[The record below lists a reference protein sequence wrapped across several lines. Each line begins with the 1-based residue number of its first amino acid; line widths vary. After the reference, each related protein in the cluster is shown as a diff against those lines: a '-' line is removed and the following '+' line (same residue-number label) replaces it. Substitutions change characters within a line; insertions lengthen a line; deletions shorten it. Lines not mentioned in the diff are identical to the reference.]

1 MKKIVS
7 ILLIFSVIIALCLN
21 VSAASVYDVGS
32 FTKTSY
38 LSITNGQATCK
49 SSYSESNGNT
59 ASVKITQ
66 SLEKHSFL
74 WFWDTVGGEWT
85 TNSKKSS
92 VSFTNYKSGLASGT
106 YRVKSVF
113 TVTTTSGQ
121 TETVTVYS
129 AEKTISCE
137 GTLIKTK
144 SDSIRLLRKAHFER
158 KGNLL

>member
-1 MKKIVS
+1 MMLVHLPKQVIFQ
-7 ILLIFSVIIALCLN
+7 LLTVKRPAK
-21 VSAASVYDVGS
+21 VV
-32 FTKTSY
+32 
-38 LSITNGQATCK
+38 
-49 SSYSESNGNT
+49 T
-59 ASVKITQ
+59 AKVTVKITQ

-129 AEKTISCE
+129 AEKTIS
-137 GTLIKTK
+137 
-144 SDSIRLLRKAHFER
+144 
-158 KGNLL
+158 

>member
-74 WFWDTVGGEWT
+74 WFWE
-85 TNSKKSS
+85 
-92 VSFTNYKSGLASGT
+92 
-106 YRVKSVF
+106 
-113 TVTTTSGQ
+113 
-121 TETVTVYS
+121 S
-129 AEKTISCE
+129 AENGLQILKKVQFRLRTI
-137 GTLIKTK
+137 
-144 SDSIRLLRKAHFER
+144 KAVLQAVHIV
-158 KGNLL
+158 

>member
-32 FTKTSY
+32 FTKT
-38 LSITNGQATCK
+38 

-129 AEKTISCE
+129 AEKTIS
-137 GTLIKTK
+137 
-144 SDSIRLLRKAHFER
+144 
-158 KGNLL
+158 

>member
-1 MKKIVS
+1 MSIFLSFLRYIYRKGEKRMKKIVS

-32 FTKTSY
+32 FSKTSY

-85 TNSKKSS
+85 TNSKK
-92 VSFTNYKSGLASGT
+92 VQFRL
-106 YRVKSVF
+106 R
-113 TVTTTSGQ
+113 
-121 TETVTVYS
+121 
-129 AEKTISCE
+129 TI
-137 GTLIKTK
+137 
-144 SDSIRLLRKAHFER
+144 KAVLQAVHIV
-158 KGNLL
+158 

>member
-66 SLEKHSFL
+66 SLEKHSFY
-74 WFWDTVGGEWT
+74 G
-85 TNSKKSS
+85 
-92 VSFTNYKSGLASGT
+92 SGI
-106 YRVKSVF
+106 
-113 TVTTTSGQ
+113 Q
-121 TETVTVYS
+121 S
-129 AEKTISCE
+129 AENGLQILKKFSFVYE
-137 GTLIKTK
+137 L
-144 SDSIRLLRKAHFER
+144 
-158 KGNLL
+158 

>member
-49 SSYSESNGNT
+49 SSYSESNVNT

-129 AEKTISCE
+129 AEKTIS
-137 GTLIKTK
+137 
-144 SDSIRLLRKAHFER
+144 
-158 KGNLL
+158 

>member
-1 MKKIVS
+1 MSIFVSFLRYIYRKGGKRIKKIVS

-66 SLEKHSFL
+66 SL
-74 WFWDTVGGEWT
+74 
-85 TNSKKSS
+85 
-92 VSFTNYKSGLASGT
+92 
-106 YRVKSVF
+106 
-113 TVTTTSGQ
+113 
-121 TETVTVYS
+121 
-129 AEKTISCE
+129 
-137 GTLIKTK
+137 
-144 SDSIRLLRKAHFER
+144 
-158 KGNLL
+158 

>member
-66 SLEKHSFL
+66 SLENILFY
-74 WFWDTVGGEWT
+74 G
-85 TNSKKSS
+85 
-92 VSFTNYKSGLASGT
+92 SGI
-106 YRVKSVF
+106 
-113 TVTTTSGQ
+113 Q
-121 TETVTVYS
+121 S
-129 AEKTISCE
+129 AENGLQILKKVQFRLRTI
-137 GTLIKTK
+137 
-144 SDSIRLLRKAHFER
+144 KAVLQAVHIV
-158 KGNLL
+158 

>member
-59 ASVKITQ
+59 ASVKSR
-66 SLEKHSFL
+66 SLLKTFFL

-129 AEKTISCE
+129 AEKTIS
-137 GTLIKTK
+137 
-144 SDSIRLLRKAHFER
+144 
-158 KGNLL
+158 

>member
-74 WFWDTVGGEWT
+74 WFWDTAAENGLQIL
-85 TNSKKSS
+85 KK
-92 VSFTNYKSGLASGT
+92 VQFRL
-106 YRVKSVF
+106 R
-113 TVTTTSGQ
+113 
-121 TETVTVYS
+121 
-129 AEKTISCE
+129 TI
-137 GTLIKTK
+137 
-144 SDSIRLLRKAHFER
+144 KAVLQAVHIV
-158 KGNLL
+158 

>member
-92 VSFTNYKSGLASGT
+92 VLNII
-106 YRVKSVF
+106 
-113 TVTTTSGQ
+113 
-121 TETVTVYS
+121 TELKGYG
-129 AEKTISCE
+129 AK
-137 GTLIKTK
+137 LIVLKNIK
-144 SDSIRLLRKAHFER
+144 
-158 KGNLL
+158 

>member
-92 VSFTNYKSGLASGT
+92 
-106 YRVKSVF
+106 
-113 TVTTTSGQ
+113 
-121 TETVTVYS
+121 
-129 AEKTISCE
+129 
-137 GTLIKTK
+137 TLIKTK
-144 SDSIRLLRKAHFER
+144 SDSIRLSRKAHFER

>member
-106 YRVKSVF
+106 YRVNRFSQSRQQADRLKRLPS
-113 TVTTTSGQ
+113 TVQ
-121 TETVTVYS
+121 RRQS
-129 AEKTISCE
+129 AEKT
-137 GTLIKTK
+137 
-144 SDSIRLLRKAHFER
+144 RF
-158 KGNLL
+158 

>member
-85 TNSKKSS
+85 TNSKK
-92 VSFTNYKSGLASGT
+92 VQFRL
-106 YRVKSVF
+106 R
-113 TVTTTSGQ
+113 
-121 TETVTVYS
+121 
-129 AEKTISCE
+129 TI
-137 GTLIKTK
+137 
-144 SDSIRLLRKAHFER
+144 KAVLQAVHIV
-158 KGNLL
+158 

>member
-1 MKKIVS
+1 MMLVHLPKQVIFQ
-7 ILLIFSVIIALCLN
+7 LLTVKRPAK
-21 VSAASVYDVGS
+21 VVTAKVTV
-32 FTKTSY
+32 
-38 LSITNGQATCK
+38 
-49 SSYSESNGNT
+49 T

-129 AEKTISCE
+129 AEKTIS
-137 GTLIKTK
+137 
-144 SDSIRLLRKAHFER
+144 
-158 KGNLL
+158 

>member
-74 WFWDTVGGEWT
+74 WFC
-85 TNSKKSS
+85 KR
-92 VSFTNYKSGLASGT
+92 Y
-106 YRVKSVF
+106 
-113 TVTTTSGQ
+113 
-121 TETVTVYS
+121 
-129 AEKTISCE
+129 ISCKI
-137 GTLIKTK
+137 GFHSHDNKRT
-144 SDSIRLLRKAHFER
+144 D
-158 KGNLL
+158 

>member
-74 WFWDTVGGEWT
+74 WFWDTVGGE
-85 TNSKKSS
+85 
-92 VSFTNYKSGLASGT
+92 
-106 YRVKSVF
+106 
-113 TVTTTSGQ
+113 
-121 TETVTVYS
+121 
-129 AEKTISCE
+129 
-137 GTLIKTK
+137 
-144 SDSIRLLRKAHFER
+144 
-158 KGNLL
+158 

>member
-1 MKKIVS
+1 MIQFFSCVF
-7 ILLIFSVIIALCLN
+7 LLFYIYNVGNSQKWTLFFNKTDYSTFSTNSVIEI
-21 VSAASVYDVGS
+21 SS

-129 AEKTISCE
+129 AEKTIS
-137 GTLIKTK
+137 
-144 SDSIRLLRKAHFER
+144 
-158 KGNLL
+158 

>member
-92 VSFTNYKSGLASGT
+92 VSFTNYKSGLASGKIGFHSHDNKRT
-106 YRVKSVF
+106 DRNGYRLQCREDNQLRGNADKNKIRQHKA
-113 TVTTTSGQ
+113 VTES
-121 TETVTVYS
+121 S
-129 AEKTISCE
+129 
-137 GTLIKTK
+137 
-144 SDSIRLLRKAHFER
+144 F
-158 KGNLL
+158 

>member
-66 SLEKHSFL
+66 SLENHYF
-74 WFWDTVGGEWT
+74 
-85 TNSKKSS
+85 
-92 VSFTNYKSGLASGT
+92 
-106 YRVKSVF
+106 
-113 TVTTTSGQ
+113 
-121 TETVTVYS
+121 
-129 AEKTISCE
+129 
-137 GTLIKTK
+137 
-144 SDSIRLLRKAHFER
+144 LLRFSER
-158 KGNLL
+158 GEQRPLQMGNGWP

>member
-92 VSFTNYKSGLASGT
+92 VSFTNYESGLASGT

-129 AEKTISCE
+129 AEKTIS
-137 GTLIKTK
+137 
-144 SDSIRLLRKAHFER
+144 
-158 KGNLL
+158 